1 MEKSVDSHK
10 AVVDVL
16 EAEWLP
22 LRKASRKLGVT
33 AATLRGWADEGR
45 VPSYRTPGGHRRF
58 RVDAATPL
66 TAQTFSEGPRRWQL
80 LEYSAL
86 GRARVALEERM
97 RTRGVLIDASPR
109 AQIEYRALGRQVT
122 QQLAQAL
129 QSDPLTEKRVIELG
143 KRYARLQRRY
153 HVELG
158 VALQALGFFRSAFI
172 ASVVEFN
179 FGIGQPEPEQLI
191 VWLERANAA
200 IDAMGAAM
208 VESMLKEPQQDA

>member
-1 MEKSVDSHK
+1 MEKLTDSRK
-10 AVVDVL
+10 VVVDTL

-22 LRKASRKLGVT
+22 LRKASRKLGVA

-58 RVDAATPL
+58 RVDAAIPL
-66 TAQTFSEGPRRWQL
+66 TAQTLSEGPRRWQL

-86 GRARVALEERM
+86 GRARVALEERT
-97 RTRGVLIDASPR
+97 RTRGVLIDAPPR
-109 AQIEYRALGRQVT
+109 AQIEYRALGRQVA

-129 QSDPLTEKRVIELG
+129 QSGQLTKERAIELG
-143 KRYARLQRRY
+143 KRYARLQCRY
-153 HVELG
+153 HVELDA
-158 VALQALGFFRSAFI
+158 ALQALGFFRNAFI
-172 ASVVEFN
+172 ASVVEFS

-200 IDAMGAAM
+200 IDAVGAAM
-208 VESMLKEPQQDA
+208 VESMLKEPQQDV